1 MSSIITRDYQG
12 HAIAYQG
19 DGWFNATQAAAKYGK
34 EPRDLL
40 RLHETCLY
48 IEAFAKARGIP
59 FHPVFAQRKASEK
72 VTGGNSGFRPELKSV
87 EGLIKV
93 KRGSSLSGGGTWLHP
108 KLAVHFAR
116 WLDPRFAVWCDE
128 QIDAL
133 VRGRDDWRKLRHQSA
148 SSCKVLNEVLRL
160 VRQDSGKATEPHHY
174 INESRLVNWAICGE
188 FKGLDRDRLSA
199 AELALLA
206 FLEQRNAVLI
216 GRGLSYDQRKPML
229 KQYAMDWQLD
239 RLAIDGEAAA

>member
-19 DGWFNATQAAAKYGK
+19 DGWFNATQAAAKFGRRVDK
-34 EPRDLL
+34 WMENSD
-40 RLHETCLY
+40 TQDY
-48 IEAFAKARGIP
+48 INALCELSNTPK
-59 FHPVFAQRKASEK
+59 
-72 VTGGNSGFRPELKSV
+72 SGYLKT
-87 EGLIKV
+87 
-93 KRGSSLSGGGTWLHP
+93 KRGANGGTWLHP

-116 WLDPRFAVWCDE
+116 WLDTRFAVWCDE

-148 SSCKVLNEVLRL
+148 SSFKVANEILRM

-239 RLAIDGEAAA
+239 RLAIHGEAAA